1 MRQDEESKLIAEA
14 NELIEADKSIL
25 DNRIIILDNDNWHNG
40 IIGIASSRLN
50 EKYGLPTVLITFD
63 GDVGKGSCR
72 SSKSPFNI
80 YAALDRFKH
89 YFDKFGGH
97 MSAAGFTIKREY
109 VKDFKRELT
118 EFVNSTVT
126 EEELTPKI
134 DVDCEIGIE
143 EINFSTIRDI
153 SMLEPYGTE
162 NPAPVFMLRDA
173 VITEILPLSCD
184 KHIRITLAKDG
195 NSVNGF
201 CFGVSPQSFGFCCGD
216 RIDIVFNLDVNVYRG
231 IESPQ
236 VTIRDVKL
244 SEKELKRINKEKN
257 LFDKYENGRS
267 LTEDEAA
274 QLIPDMDDFTTVFRY
289 LRRLKQEIK
298 LVEASRRIANGM
310 DGDFGICKLK
320 VCLDVFDEMGL
331 IKLEKIKNME
341 YNFEIVPTDEKV
353 NLNKSKLL
361 TKLRSISG

>member
-1 MRQDEESKLIAEA
+1 
-14 NELIEADKSIL
+14 
-25 DNRIIILDNDNWHNG
+25 
-40 IIGIASSRLN
+40 
-50 EKYGLPTVLITFD
+50 
-63 GDVGKGSCR
+63 
-72 SSKSPFNI
+72 
-80 YAALDRFKH
+80 
-89 YFDKFGGH
+89 
-97 MSAAGFTIKREY
+97 
-109 VKDFKRELT
+109 
-118 EFVNSTVT
+118 
-126 EEELTPKI
+126 
-134 DVDCEIGIE
+134 
-143 EINFSTIRDI
+143 
-153 SMLEPYGTE
+153 MLEPYGTE